1 MIFNLKI
8 LRGDILTFIYE
19 VAPSRVKE
27 SSITHAYFEYYDFK
41 DILRS
46 IHYLKERGYIE
57 AKVVQSP
64 LSPDKKDVSY
74 TITADGMTVVEQT
87 KKHDSVIITKE
98 D

>member
-46 IHYLKERGYIE
+46 
-57 AKVVQSP
+57 
-64 LSPDKKDVSY
+64 
-74 TITADGMTVVEQT
+74 
-87 KKHDSVIITKE
+87 
-98 D
+98 

>member
-19 VAPSRVKE
+19 VAPSKVKE

-57 AKVVQSP
+57 AKEVQSP
-64 LSPDKKDVSY
+64 LSPDKKDTFY

-87 KKHDSVIITKE
+87 KKDDSVIITKE